1 MPVAAKPLMLLPV
14 LALIAGCNPHP
25 YSHDTV
31 AVAPTPPPPPA
42 LPGALGVPAAPGYIA
57 PLSGSTVAPGVAP
70 TTPVRMSAT
79 EVAGTLANNTAEGV
93 ATNGLPYAA
102 YFTADGHERF
112 REGNF
117 TDIGTWRVLPDGRFC
132 SALVQ
137 LSTNTE
143 ECYVM
148 YRVGNN
154 LTFERPD
161 GTTVGNVTVVRGNP
175 QGL

>member
-1 MPVAAKPLMLLPV
+1 MRAATNLLTLASV
-14 LALIAGCNPHP
+14 LALAAACNPHP

-31 AVAPTPPPPPA
+31 ATVAPAPPPPA
-42 LPGALGVPAAPGYIA
+42 LPGALGVPVVPGPTA
-57 PLSGSTVAPGVAP
+57 PLSGSTVPPGVAP
-70 TTPVRMSAT
+70 TTPIRMSAT
-79 EVAGTLANNTAEGV
+79 EVASTLANNTAEGV
-93 ATNGLPYAA
+93 TTNGRPYAT

-112 REGNF
+112 REGTF

-137 LSTNTE
+137 LSANSE

-154 LTFERPD
+154 VTFQRPD
-161 GTTVGNVTVVRGNP
+161 GATVGNVTVVPGNP
-175 QGL
+175 RGL